1 MYTKHHI
8 IMKEL
13 SDSEKPY
20 EKCMR
25 FGPEYLSD
33 AELLAVIIRTGTTG
47 RKSVDVAQEILNK
60 KEKNLL
66 NLHHL
71 SFQELMEIP
80 GIGRVK
86 AIQLKCLAEITRRMT
101 KTTRIRQISL
111 KSAASV
117 ASYYME
123 TLRHEER
130 EKLILS
136 MFDSQCVLLGEE
148 VISVGTVNTSIV
160 SPREIFKKALM
171 NQAVYIILLHN
182 HPSGEPLPSTQDR
195 QVTRRM
201 EQCGE
206 MIGIHLADHII
217 IGDNKYFSFKEEN
230 LLLTGR

>member
-1 MYTKHHI
+1 MEHHY

-20 EKCMR
+20 EK
-25 FGPEYLSD
+25 FLNYGPEYLSD

-47 RKSVDVAQEILNK
+47 RKSVEVAQEILNK

-66 NLHHL
+66 NLYRL
-71 SFQELMEIP
+71 SFKELMEIP

-86 AIQLKCLAEITRRMT
+86 AIQLKCLAEITKRISR
-101 KTTRIRQISL
+101 TTHSRQVSL
-111 KSAASV
+111 NSAASV

-123 TLRHEER
+123 TLRHEEQ
-130 EKLILS
+130 EKLMLC

-148 VISVGTVNTSIV
+148 VISIGTVNASMI
-160 SPREIFKKALM
+160 SPREVFKKALM

-182 HPSGEPLPSTQDR
+182 HPSGVPMPSMQDKL
-195 QVTRRM
+195 VTRRV

-206 MIGIHLADHII
+206 MIGIHLSDHII

-230 LLLTGR
+230 LLH

>member
-1 MYTKHHI
+1 MEHHY

-20 EKCMR
+20 EK
-25 FGPEYLSD
+25 FLNYGPEYLSD
-33 AELLAVIIRTGTTG
+33 AELLAVIIRTGTRG
-47 RKSVDVAQEILNK
+47 KKSVDVAQAVLSR

-66 NLHHL
+66 NLYRL
-71 SFQELMEIP
+71 SFQELREIP
-80 GIGRVK
+80 GIGKVK
-86 AIQLKCLAEITRRMT
+86 AIQLKCLAEITRRMA
-101 KTTRIRQISL
+101 KATRAGQVSL
-111 KSAASV
+111 KSASSV

-123 TLRHEER
+123 LLRHEDR

-148 VISVGTVNTSIV
+148 VISIGTVNASLV
-160 SPREIFKKALM
+160 SPREIFRKALM

-182 HPSGEPLPSTQDR
+182 HPSGVPLPSAMDR
-195 QVTRRM
+195 QVTRRV

-206 MIGIHLADHII
+206 MMGIHLSDHII

-230 LLLTGR
+230 LLLEGR